1 MTYPSEQIQLLRL
14 PPASAD
20 FLQAVRLDQ
29 KRMMTTRTLGPLWSM
44 RGVYSTPWV
53 VTRKRCPTS
62 SGPWCK
68 PGDPGIR
75 FSLGVTYLSLER
87 HDEAREQLQQAL
99 TEVGDTSDNLN
110 HQIEAALESL
120 SG

>member
-1 MTYPSEQIQLLRL
+1 MNEFGGLYSRTGNGTEALDFYQRALRADPDFGPTLVNAGGVLNAMGRHQEAL
-14 PPASAD
+14 PHFERA
-20 FLQAVRLDQ
+20 
-29 KRMMTTRTLGPLWSM
+29 M
-44 RGVYSTPWV
+44 V
-53 VTRKRCPTS
+53 V
-62 SGPWCK
+62 K

-75 FSLGVTYLSLER
+75 FSLGVTYLSLEQ